1 MSFELFVARRY
12 LTARRKQAFISV
24 ITMISVGGIA
34 IGVAALVIA
43 IALIT
48 GFQSDVQ
55 DKILGATSHVMVSD
69 LGGEGLADYE
79 AMADKIRGLPGVES
93 ASPVVYNTV
102 LITGIG
108 ESSGA
113 LVKGI
118 DFERERPGSAWLQ
131 KLESGRIPDGSGP
144 RDGLLLGRELA
155 LKIGAQ
161 PGDVVDIVTAS
172 STLSPLGLM
181 PKRKRFQVTGIF
193 NTGLYEFDSSTA
205 LASIAVAQRL
215 FGLEGRASYIQVKLA
230 DIFAAPVLGERI
242 KAVLPPVVYI
252 TTWMELNKSLFS
264 ALKLEKNIMF
274 LTITLIVIVAALNII
289 ATLIL
294 MVMEKTRDIGI
305 LMAIGAT
312 PRTVNRIFF
321 YQGALIGVIGTLVG
335 VGLGVVVAFNVDTV
349 VPFIEN
355 LLGFKFLAKDVYYI
369 SDLPS
374 DVLLSDVTTIGLVS
388 LALSF
393 LATLYPSWRASR
405 VNPAE
410 ALRYE

>member
-24 ITMISVGGIA
+24 ITLISVAGIA

-48 GFQSDVQ
+48 GFQGDVQ

-69 LGGEGLADYE
+69 LGGRGLEDYE
-79 AMADKIRGLPGVES
+79 ALAQKIRGLPGVES
-93 ASPVVYNTV
+93 VSPVVYSTV

-113 LVKGI
+113 LVKGL
-118 DFERERPGSAWLQ
+118 DFERERPGSDWLQ
-131 KLESGRIPDGSGP
+131 RLEAGAIPVSGGARE
-144 RDGLLLGRELA
+144 GLLLGRELA
-155 LKIGAQ
+155 LRIGAQ
-161 PGDVVDIVTAS
+161 VGDRVQIVTAS
-172 STLSPLGLM
+172 STLGPTGLL
-181 PKRKRFQVTGIF
+181 PKRKTFEVAGIF

-205 LASIAVAQRL
+205 LVAIDVAQKL

-230 DIFAAPVLGERI
+230 DIFAAPAIGARI
-242 KAVLPPVVYI
+242 QAELPPVVYI

-312 PRTVNRIFF
+312 PRMINRVFF
-321 YQGALIGVIGTLVG
+321 FQGALIGIVGTALGVLLGLGWCGLANAFELIKIPVDIYQISHVPFRMRPLDLAVIVG
-335 VGLGVVVAFNVDTV
+335 VTLLISFVSTLFPARRAARIDPVVA
-349 VPFIEN
+349 
-355 LLGFKFLAKDVYYI
+355 LK
-369 SDLPS
+369 
-374 DVLLSDVTTIGLVS
+374 
-388 LALSF
+388 
-393 LATLYPSWRASR
+393 
-405 VNPAE
+405 
-410 ALRYE
+410 YE

>member
-24 ITMISVGGIA
+24 ITLISVVGIA

-48 GFQSDVQ
+48 GFQGDVQ

-69 LGGEGLADYE
+69 LGGQGLADYDD
-79 AMADKIRGLPGVES
+79 MAAKIRDLPGVVS
-93 ASPVVYNTV
+93 VSPVVYNTV

-118 DFERERPGSAWLQ
+118 DFERERAGSDWLRN
-131 KLESGRIPDGSGP
+131 LESGRIPVAGGT
-144 RDGLLLGRELA
+144 RDGILLGRELA
-155 LKIGAQ
+155 LRLGAQ
-161 PGDVVDIVTAS
+161 VGDTVQIVTAS
-172 STLSPLGLM
+172 STLSPIGLL
-181 PKRKRFQVTGIF
+181 PKRKTFEVSGIF
-193 NTGLYEFDSSTA
+193 NTGLYEFDSTTA
-205 LASIAVAQRL
+205 LVAIGAAQKL

-230 DIFAAPVLGERI
+230 DIFAAPEIGERI
-242 KAVLPPVVYI
+242 KAVLPATVYI

-312 PRTVNRIFF
+312 PRMINRVFF
-321 YQGALIGVIGTLVG
+321 FQGALIGVIGTVLGTVL
-335 VGLGVVVAFNVDTV
+335 GLGWCALANAFQLIKIPVDIYQISYVPFRMRPLDLALIVGITLLISFVSTLFPARRAAKVDPVVA
-349 VPFIEN
+349 
-355 LLGFKFLAKDVYYI
+355 LK
-369 SDLPS
+369 
-374 DVLLSDVTTIGLVS
+374 
-388 LALSF
+388 
-393 LATLYPSWRASR
+393 
-405 VNPAE
+405 
-410 ALRYE
+410 YE